1 MLINLTKEIAKRLKA
16 ARKAAGFKSARD
28 FALAQN
34 IALSTYAQHEAGKR
48 SINAELII
56 NYSKTF
62 QINSYWLLTGDGD
75 PYSGVIDKERKAILE
90 HETYSISRN
99 PLDKSKNYKL
109 IDIELLK
116 KILITADS
124 SFSKDM
130 LELPYPEV
138 LDYCLD
144 LYDVVSSLT
153 ADTME
158 KEKIINLTISSLRR
172 GAVSETIKKSKI
184 S

>member
-62 QINSYWLLTGDGD
+62 QINPYWLLTGDGD

-99 PLDKSKNYKL
+99 PPDKSKNY
-109 IDIELLK
+109 
-116 KILITADS
+116 
-124 SFSKDM
+124 
-130 LELPYPEV
+130 
-138 LDYCLD
+138 
-144 LYDVVSSLT
+144 
-153 ADTME
+153 
-158 KEKIINLTISSLRR
+158 
-172 GAVSETIKKSKI
+172 
-184 S
+184 